1 MSRFDAG
8 PDGPVTGDTE
18 ICAFHPLESVI
29 AMLVNTR
36 RLLALEVGALVG
48 MELCERAMEGNAT
61 GAHAVQI
68 DVIGHLRVTRAIRP
82 DDDGLVDTLKAWER
96 ALHPRGREQFRRAHQ
111 DIPASLQGQDLML
124 FLRDRFAGLLYPI
137 DRVSARTSL
146 AGAIELA
153 SREAALL
160 DTGKRERVDPDAP
173 DFDDLST
180 SRGIGPASVE
190 HILSGLDDSV
200 FMNAETRLRVE
211 AYGGPGAPEF
221 ADLTTDEV
229 TSEEPHSLEVALLG
243 PSPSESPVR
252 KVGQFEI
259 FGRLGEGG
267 MAEAL
272 LARHVD
278 GGTPFVLKRLLPEAA
293 ADPSLLRMFED
304 EARLGLFLDHE
315 HIARVLEYV
324 PGPQPLMKMEWAPGL
339 TLAKLMKRS
348 REASAPIPLDV
359 ILRVGDAV
367 SSALAYAHGARG
379 VDGRPL
385 RVVHRDV
392 SPQNVVLQWDGQ
404 IKLLDFGV
412 ARSAVQAEHSEA
424 GVIKGKFAYM
434 APEQSLGMP
443 LDDRADVFCVGIC
456 LYEALSGKR
465 LFDSDERLAAV
476 RALAEGPIPDIRRHR
491 PEVSE
496 ELATLVRRCLASD
509 PKNRPHMDELHDELR
524 SLRRKQR
531 ARRQSVV
538 DIVRTYEPGWED
550 WRRALA
556 PTDRPTVAP
565 PGPARRERDKRTEE
579 GLRPIQP
586 QGPSLWTRMWP
597 ALLLIASFVVGAAT
611 YALIRSVAA
620 PDPAPEPG
628 PEPPPALVESSPA
641 AADQPT
647 ADSEEPTAE
656 AEEPTAEAEEP
667 TAEADSE
674 EPTAEADSEEPGAA
688 AEEATGTL
696 LIRTRPRG
704 ARVTLDGVRLPG
716 RTPERWTIP
725 AGAHEVQIFRA
736 GHRPETRHIVT
747 EPDEGGM
754 LSIRLRRR

>member
-18 ICAFHPLESVI
+18 ICAFHALESVI
-29 AMLVNTR
+29 AMLANTR

-48 MELCERAMEGNAT
+48 MELCERALEGNAIGT
-61 GAHAVQI
+61 HAVQI

-82 DDDGLVDTLKAWER
+82 DDGGLLETLNAWER
-96 ALHPRGREQFRRAHQ
+96 AIHPRGREQFRRALR
-111 DIPASLQGQDLML
+111 DTPASLQGQDLML

-211 AYGGPGAPEF
+211 AYGGPGAPDF

-243 PSPSESPVR
+243 PSPSEAPVR
-252 KVGQFEI
+252 QVGQFEI

-278 GGTPFVLKRLLPEAA
+278 GGAPFVLKRLLPEAA

-348 REASAPIPLDV
+348 REASTPIPLDV

-379 VDGRPL
+379 MDGRPL

-392 SPQNVVLQWDGQ
+392 SPQNVVLQWDGH

-509 PKNRPHMDELHDELR
+509 PKNRPHMDELHDELQA
-524 SLRRKQR
+524 LRRRHR

-550 WRRALA
+550 WRRALS
-556 PTDRPTVAP
+556 PTDRPTMAP
-565 PGPARRERDKRTEE
+565 PGPARERGKRTEE

-586 QGPSLWTRMWP
+586 RGPSLWTRMWP

-611 YALIRSVAA
+611 YALIRSATA
-620 PDPAPEPG
+620 PDPVPDVPAP
-628 PEPPPALVESSPA
+628 VESSPVSMPA
-641 AADQPT
+641 SVT
-647 ADSEEPTAE
+647 DSDSDSDDR
-656 AEEPTAEAEEP
+656 EP

-674 EPTAEADSEEPGAA
+674 SRAPTADHREPTAEADSESRAPT
-688 AEEATGTL
+688 AEAEDATGTL
-696 LIRTRPRG
+696 LIRTHPRG
-704 ARVTLDGVRLPG
+704 ARVTLDGVRLRG

-725 AGAHEVQIFRA
+725 AGPHRVQIFRV

-747 EPDEGGM
+747 EPDSGGM
-754 LSIRLRRR
+754 LDIRLRRR